1 MIYIVSGNDSKNKNI
16 FLKGLYNN
24 NLPILLSKIEINK
37 SSLFEQASSVSLF
50 GETPIVL
57 IENGIK
63 EINNILKEKDIDIL
77 NKSKTVFILLEEKI
91 LASDLKRYKK
101 DCLIKDFNIDNK
113 KQISQPSIFNI
124 ADSFSQRDKIN
135 TWILFRNAIST
146 NISPE
151 EISGIIF
158 WKIKTMILNGNK
170 NFSINE
176 LKNMSSKI
184 VSIYHNSHKGDV
196 DFTVGLEEF
205 ILSSLSK

>member
-24 NLPILLSKIEINK
+24 NLPILLSKTEINK

-77 NKSKTVFILLEEKI
+77 NKSKTVFILLEERV
-91 LASDLKRYKK
+91 LVSDLKRYKK

-113 KQISQPSIFNI
+113 KQISQSSIFNI

>member
-24 NLPILLSKIEINK
+24 NLPILLSKTEINK

-77 NKSKTVFILLEEKI
+77 NKSKTVFILLEERV
-91 LASDLKRYKK
+91 LVSDLKRYKK

-113 KQISQPSIFNI
+113 KQISQSNIFNI

>member
-24 NLPILLSKIEINK
+24 NLPILLSKTEINK

-77 NKSKTVFILLEEKI
+77 NQSKTIFIFLEDKV
-91 LASDLKRYKK
+91 LVSDLKRYKK

-184 VSIYHNSHKGDV
+184 VSLYHNSHKGDV

>member
-24 NLPILLSKIEINK
+24 NLPILLSKTEINK

-50 GETPIVL
+50 GEIPIVL

-77 NKSKTVFILLEEKI
+77 NKSKTVFILLEERV
-91 LASDLKRYKK
+91 LVSDLKRYKK

-113 KQISQPSIFNI
+113 KQISQSNIFNI